1 MDEQQPTAPAE
12 APQEPAAQSPQGSGK
27 ISAKSS
33 WVKTFAYYLVAAVV
47 IYFLVWFFW
56 LK

>member
-12 APQEPAAQSPQGSGK
+12 APQEPAAQSPQASGK

-33 WVKTFAYYLVAAVV
+33 WVKTFVYYLVAAVV